1 MNMQEFYSWGLP
13 VGSIA
18 RIQIKVH
25 WILLGFWLFDLDDL
39 LKIEHIARP
48 TLLWCWLLSIALVF
62 VSILLHE
69 LGHCFAARS
78 VGGSAE
84 NILLWPLGGLAFCQ
98 APNLPRSQFIVAAGG
113 PAVTIVIFLLSSVT
127 FWIVGFYVPPES
139 QGIFYDHLYYLLVRY
154 QMGLLIFNLIPLY
167 PLDGGRMFHAL
178 AWGYF
183 GRRSHAGAYGRA
195 SLITVYVSR
204 ACVLL
209 GSLYAIYN
217 FMKTGDLWMLFIFA
231 WAWSGTE
238 GLRRRVREGE
248 EEDYTF
254 GYDFSRGYTSLEG
267 SQPKASSSGPT
278 RSGGWTRWLQGAKQ
292 RRAAKG
298 QPSAQEKKRVDELLE
313 KISRDGM
320 IALTD
325 EERKFLKEVGTRWGR
340 EKG

>member
-48 TLLWCWLLSIALVF
+48 TLLWC
-62 VSILLHE
+62 
-69 LGHCFAARS
+69 
-78 VGGSAE
+78 
-84 NILLWPLGGLAFCQ
+84 
-98 APNLPRSQFIVAAGG
+98 
-113 PAVTIVIFLLSSVT
+113 
-127 FWIVGFYVPPES
+127 
-139 QGIFYDHLYYLLVRY
+139 LYYLLVRY

-204 ACVLL
+204 ACVIL